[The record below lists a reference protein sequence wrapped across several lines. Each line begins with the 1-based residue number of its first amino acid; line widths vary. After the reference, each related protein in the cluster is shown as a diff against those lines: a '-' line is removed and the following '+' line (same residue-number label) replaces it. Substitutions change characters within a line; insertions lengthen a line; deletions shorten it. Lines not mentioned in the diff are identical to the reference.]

1 MAARAPSQVRV
12 ETLVARGRSLV
23 AFFAVLAGPPTLP
36 AGYGHAAVAVAI
48 IYCIYAVTL
57 LALMRTRLG
66 GSPRLPGATH
76 AIDLAAYTVYVSVAS
91 EASLAVLAWFLF
103 ALVAATLR
111 WGWRGALTTGSVGI
125 AVHVVFGAE
134 SSSLRAGGAQP
145 LQFIMIA
152 LLMGVMT

>member
-23 AFFAVLAGPPTLP
+23 AVFALLAGPPPLH
-36 AGYGHAAVAVAI
+36 AVYGNAAIAVAA
-48 IYCIYAVTL
+48 IYCLYSIAL
-57 LALMRTRLG
+57 LGMMRTRCAV
-66 GSPRLPGATH
+66 SPRLPGATR

-91 EASLAVLAWFLF
+91 QASLAVLAWFLF

-125 AVHVVFGAE
+125 AVHVALGAE
-134 SSSLRAGGAQP
+134 SSRLSAGVAQQ
-145 LQFIMIA
+145 LQFITIA
-152 LLMGVMT
+152 LL